1 MKYIQIS
8 LEEFFKIGPGP
19 SSSHTIGPMRAALHF
34 LEQIYNLESTLLDKT
49 KRIEVIL
56 YGSLSATG
64 KGHGTLKAILAGLL
78 NYTPDKCTP
87 EVFNPLFE
95 EKKEYE
101 LLIKDKKINFKLE
114 DIKFGPIEHQF
125 PHPNTLVFNLLDAE
139 QKVLFSQTYYS
150 IGGGFILWPGKK
162 VEEKTLPYSFTSM
175 AELKKIIQETSHSF
189 AEIILENEMSLTGK
203 TREKVFF
210 YLRKVL
216 NVMEMAVKRGL
227 KTKGELPGSI
237 KLKRK
242 APKIYERA
250 SFLAETP
257 DRFLMFLNAYSLA
270 AAEENAAGHLVVTA
284 PPSGSAGVIPGVLY
298 ILRHHFH
305 FDIQSLLEGL
315 LVAAGIGYLI
325 KQNASISGA
334 EVGCM
339 GEIGS
344 ASAMA
349 AAMIAHVNG
358 YSIQV
363 IENAAEIALEHHLG
377 MTCDP
382 VGGLV
387 QIPCIE
393 RNAMGAV
400 KAFNAYIL
408 ASSGDPKSQKVSL
421 DQIIKVMAETGR
433 DLPLKYRETAL
444 GGLATTL
451 AQC

>member
-1 MKYIQIS
+1 MHSIQIS

-19 SSSHTIGPMRAALHF
+19 SSSHTIGPMRAALDF
-34 LEQIYNLESTLLDKT
+34 KQKIEGLDPLVLAKAE
-49 KRIEVIL
+49 KIKVIL

-78 NYTPDKCTP
+78 NYTPDKCEP
-87 EVFNPLFE
+87 VFFNSLFE
-95 EKKEYE
+95 KQKEYS
-101 LLIKDKKINFKLE
+101 LLIKDKQLLFKE
-114 DIKFGPIEHQF
+114 TDIELGPINHDF
-125 PHPNTLVFNLLDAE
+125 PHSNTLVFELLDKE
-139 QKVLFSQTYYS
+139 NKTIFSHTYFS
-150 IGGGFILWPGKK
+150 IGGGFLLWPGKVIQNQK
-162 VEEKTLPYSFTSM
+162 LPYSFSSM
-175 AELKKIIQETSHSF
+175 ADLKKICKETSKPL
-189 AEIILENEMSLTGK
+189 AEILLENEIELTGK
-203 TREKVFF
+203 SKEKVFF

-227 KTKGELPGSI
+227 KTKGELPGPI
-237 KLKRK
+237 RLKRK

-257 DRFLMFLNAYSLA
+257 DRFLMYLNAYALA
-270 AAEENAAGHLVVTA
+270 AAEENAAGNLVVTA
-284 PPSGSAGVIPGVLY
+284 PTSGSAGVIPGVLY

-305 FDIQSLLEGL
+305 LDIQSLLEGL

-325 KQNASISGA
+325 KHNASISGA

-349 AAMIAHVNG
+349 AAMIAYVNG
-358 YSIQV
+358 YPLQV
-363 IENAAEIALEHHLG
+363 VENAAEIALEHHLG

-408 ASSGDPKSQKVSL
+408 ASSGDPSSQKVSL

-433 DLPLKYRETAL
+433 DLPLQYKETSL
-444 GGLATTL
+444 GGLAITL
-451 AQC
+451 THC